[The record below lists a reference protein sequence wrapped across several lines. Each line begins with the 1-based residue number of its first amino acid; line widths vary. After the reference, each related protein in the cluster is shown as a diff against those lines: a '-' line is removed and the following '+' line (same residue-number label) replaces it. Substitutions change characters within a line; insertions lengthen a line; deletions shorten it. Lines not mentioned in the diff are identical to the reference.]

1 MDGQNQMPPKS
12 KEPDDFEAA
21 SKATADDV
29 YEDYEKRKSYSYS
42 APTHHARKTILITLL
57 VLVLL
62 GGVGYGAYWF
72 LTKKDSNKSADKSAT
87 SSQQKSSDQTANEE
101 LITTETEHYTSNGF
115 MLEFDYPKDW
125 KVSEPTDGGLLT
137 AKSPALKLK
146 QADGKTVTGQVVFT
160 IRNKQQA
167 MPEFDKGNATAV
179 IASEKINYTKP
190 SSAQRGSTYLSFLT
204 YAGSVQEDR
213 LDGVFITGDVGYQKG
228 QAIPK
233 ADFTPVDPV
242 ISVTFLKCAD
252 QSCSGEGSQIGVDAS
267 MWQQTGFGTPIKT
280 MLQSLVI
287 S

>member
-1 MDGQNQMPPKS
+1 MDGQNQMPPKP
-12 KEPDDFEAA
+12 KESDDFEEA
-21 SKATADDV
+21 SKATASDT
-29 YEDYEKRKSYSYS
+29 YEDYEKRKSFSYT
-42 APTHHARKTILITLL
+42 APKHNLRKVLIIVL
-57 VLVLL
+57 VVVLL
-62 GGVGYGAYWF
+62 GGAGGGAYWF
-72 LTKKDSNKSADKSAT
+72 LIKKDSKDASKKSASN
-87 SSQQKSSDQTANEE
+87 SQQSSGDQSSNEE
-101 LITTETEHYTSNGF
+101 IITTETEHYASSGF

-125 KVSEPTDGGLLT
+125 KVSEPSDGGVLT
-137 AKSPALKLK
+137 AKSPALSLK

-160 IRNKQQA
+160 IRNKQQT

-179 IASEKINYTKP
+179 IASEKINYAKP

-204 YAGSVQEDR
+204 YAGSVQANR

-252 QSCSGEGSQIGVDAS
+252 QSCSGDGTQIGIDAS
-267 MWQQTGFGTPIKT
+267 MWQQTGFGTPTKS

>member
-12 KEPDDFEAA
+12 KESDDFEEA
-21 SKATADDV
+21 SKATANDS
-29 YEDYEKRKSYSYS
+29 YEDYEKRKSYTYTV
-42 APTHHARKTILITLL
+42 PKHNLRKALIIAS
-57 VLVLL
+57 VVILL
-62 GGVGYGAYWF
+62 GGAAGGAYWF
-72 LTKKDSNKSADKSAT
+72 LTKKDSKDSSDKST
-87 SSQQKSSDQTANEE
+87 SNSQQKQKEQSSGEE
-101 LITTETEHYTSNGF
+101 LITTETEHYASTAF
-115 MLEFDYPKDW
+115 ALEFDYPKDW
-125 KVSEPTDGGLLT
+125 KVSEPTDGGVLT
-137 AKSPALKLK
+137 AKSPAIALE
-146 QADGKTVTGQVVFT
+146 QADGKSVTGQVVFT

-190 SSAQRGSTYLSFLT
+190 SSAQRGSTYVSFLT
-204 YAGSVQEDR
+204 YAGSSQDNR

-242 ISVTFLKCAD
+242 ISVTFVKCAD
-252 QSCSGEGSQIGVDAS
+252 ESCSGDAAPIGIDAT
-267 MWQQTGFGTPIKT
+267 MWQKAGFGTSIKS